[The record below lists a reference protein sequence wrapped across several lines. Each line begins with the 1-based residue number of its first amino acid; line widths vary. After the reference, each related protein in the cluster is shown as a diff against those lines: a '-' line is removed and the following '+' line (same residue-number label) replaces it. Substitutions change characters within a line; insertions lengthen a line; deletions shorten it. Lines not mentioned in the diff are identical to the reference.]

1 MRKNWHLWHVGKALL
16 ATVVAASLVACSSSG
31 GRPKPAEL
39 APLVPLIGVKQ
50 VWVNPLGA
58 SGLPISMS
66 VHAGK
71 AAVASGNGVVAMV
84 DTQTGADLWRLQLS
98 APLAAGVGSDGHMAA
113 VVSTRNELVAVVAGR
128 EVWRQ
133 PLGVAS
139 YTAPLVA
146 GQRVFVLG
154 GDRSVTAY
162 DGNSG
167 ARLWTQSRTGDPLV
181 LQQPGVLMAVGDTL
195 VVGLGGRMVGF
206 SPSNGAIRWEAPLA
220 TARGINDIERMVDL
234 VAPISRLDG
243 VVCARSFQTAVGCVD
258 AVRGRV
264 LWSKP
269 ADGAQGIHGDEKFI
283 FASESN
289 GRIMAWNR
297 VNGDVT
303 WTNDQLMHRQLS
315 APLVLGRSVALGD
328 ATGTIHLLSRE
339 NGSFLARLPTD
350 GSAIVSA
357 PALADDTL
365 LVLTQNGNLFAWR
378 PQ

>member
-1 MRKNWHLWHVGKALL
+1 MSKNRPLWRAGKALF
-16 ATVVAASLVACSSSG
+16 AIVAMASMVACSSSG
-31 GRPKPAEL
+31 GRLKPAEL
-39 APLVPLIGVKQ
+39 PPLVPLIGVKQ

-58 SGLPISMS
+58 SGVPISLS

-71 AAVASGNGVVAMV
+71 AAVASGNGTVAMV

-98 APLAAGVGSDGHMAA
+98 TPLTAGVGSDGHMAA
-113 VVSTRNELVAVVAGR
+113 VVTTRNDLVAVVSGR
-128 EVWRQ
+128 EVWRH

-167 ARLWTQSRTGDPLV
+167 ARLWTQTRTGDPLV

-220 TARGINDIERMVDL
+220 TPRGINDIERMVDL
-234 VAPISRLDG
+234 VAPVSRLDG
-243 VVCARSFQTAVGCVD
+243 VVCVRAFQAAVGCVD

-269 ADGAQGIHGDEKFI
+269 ADGAQGVHGDDKFI
-283 FASESN
+283 FAGESN
-289 GRIMAWNR
+289 GRVAAWNR
-297 VNGDVT
+297 ANGDVA

-315 APLVLGRSVALGD
+315 APLVLGRSVAVAD

-339 NGSFLARLPTD
+339 NGSFMARLPTD
-350 GSAIVSA
+350 GSGIVSA
-357 PALADDTL
+357 PALAGDTL
-365 LVLTQNGNLFAWR
+365 LALTQNGNLFAWR